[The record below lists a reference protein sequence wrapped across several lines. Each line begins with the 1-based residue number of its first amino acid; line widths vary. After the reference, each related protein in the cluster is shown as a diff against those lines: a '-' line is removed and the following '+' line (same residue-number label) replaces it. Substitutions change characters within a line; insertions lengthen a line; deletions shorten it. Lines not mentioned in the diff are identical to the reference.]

1 MIKIWI
7 TVSIGAPRDGS
18 IVSQTDITLSDSK
31 EWAEGKAL
39 ANFRNNFGCMPQSV
53 ATSAVLD
60 EFVAAA
66 YADIAAIDKKD

>member
-18 IVSQTDITLSDSK
+18 IVSQTDITLSGSK

-39 ANFRNNFGCMPQSV
+39 ANFRKNFGRMPRSV

-60 EFVAAA
+60 EFVTAA